1 MTFPV
6 IDPEKDAL
14 FLDLD
19 GTMIDIAP
27 HPDDVV
33 APRRL
38 IECLARLNE
47 QLSGAVAIISGRPI
61 AAIDAL
67 LAPLLL
73 PAAGVHGAEIRF
85 EQGQKSVHRVA
96 PAIPSGVR
104 WLLAPLANVPGV
116 VIEDKTVAIAVHFR
130 QAPAAAE
137 RVREIVE
144 LAVGAHETDEL
155 TIVPG
160 KCVYEIKHARFSKG
174 TAVAE
179 FMERPPWTGRRP
191 VFVGDDVTDEAAFA
205 VLPKW
210 HGKGLA
216 VGEDRP
222 GARARFKSAAEVRH
236 WLASLVGQECT
247 T

>member
-1 MTFPV
+1 MSLLE
-6 IDPEKDAL
+6 INLQNDAL

-27 HPDDVV
+27 RPDDVV
-33 APRRL
+33 APKQLVRTLGALQR
-38 IECLARLNE
+38 
-47 QLSGAVAIISGRPI
+47 QLSGALAVISGRPI

-67 LAPLLL
+67 LAPVQL

-85 EQGQKSVHRVA
+85 GDQLGVHRAA
-96 PAIPSGVR
+96 PPIPSGVR
-104 WLLAPLANVPGV
+104 WLLAPLASVPGV

-130 QAPAAAE
+130 QAPEAAE
-137 RVREIVE
+137 RVAES
-144 LAVGAHETDEL
+144 VGAAVAAHKADQL

-160 KCVYEIKHARFSKG
+160 KCVYEIKHSRFSKG

-179 FMERPPWTGRRP
+179 FMARQPWEGRRP

-210 HGKGLA
+210 NGKGLA
-216 VGEDRP
+216 VGQDRP
-222 GARARFKSAAEVRH
+222 GAVARFRTAAEVRD
-236 WLASLVGQECT
+236 WLAGLVRQECT